1 MLQNW
6 HFDTAGHYIKPIQML
21 HKKCQH
27 FDYQHNQILL
37 KKIESAEKNQKA
49 R

>member
-6 HFDTAGHYIKPIQML
+6 LSGTAGHYIKPIQML
-21 HKKCQH
+21 HKKCQQ
-27 FDYQHNQILL
+27 FDSQHNQNFS
-37 KKIESAEKNQKA
+37 KKNESAEKNQKA